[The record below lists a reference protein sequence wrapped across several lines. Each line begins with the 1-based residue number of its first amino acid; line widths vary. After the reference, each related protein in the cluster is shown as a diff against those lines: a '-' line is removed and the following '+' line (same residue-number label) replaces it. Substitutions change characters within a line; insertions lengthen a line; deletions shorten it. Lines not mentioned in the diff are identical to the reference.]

1 MEKASKW
8 IQDHK
13 FITIGVI
20 ALVVLSLF
28 SYVGLESELKS
39 DADNQTEKTTQKID
53 IAEGEDAFTEYV
65 DEKYPEL
72 ELQAYN
78 PTGKSL
84 TVRFEIKNAK
94 IADLKEY
101 CKSMPQYILENYEGM
116 DNIWIGYHA
125 GYGKPGSARCVF
137 NVVDGELEPDG
148 EFFDEA
154 LDKNE

>member
-8 IQDHK
+8 MQDHK

-65 DEKYPEL
+65 DENYPL
-72 ELQAYN
+72 VSLSSYN
-78 PTGKSL
+78 PTKDMLSTSFRITG
-84 TVRFEIKNAK
+84 AK

-101 CKSMPQYILENYEGM
+101 CKTMPQYIL
-116 DNIWIGYHA
+116 DNFDNVSSIDIHYYV
-125 GYGKPGSARCVF
+125 YGNNPGSARCNF
-137 NVVDGELEPDG
+137 KVVDGELEPDG
-148 EFFDEA
+148 EFFDERI
-154 LDKNE
+154 DENE